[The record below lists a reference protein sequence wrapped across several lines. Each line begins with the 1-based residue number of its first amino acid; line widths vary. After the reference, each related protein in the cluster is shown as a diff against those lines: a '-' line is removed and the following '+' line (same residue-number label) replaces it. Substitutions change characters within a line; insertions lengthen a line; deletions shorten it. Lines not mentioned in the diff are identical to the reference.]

1 MSFMTPIVIME
12 SVNLVGDALHF
23 LCYVCISPSLNLG
36 ILKGWGVRT
45 NAWIK
50 NSL

>member
-23 LCYVCISPSLNLG
+23 LCNVFVAPSLSLG
-36 ILKGWGVRT
+36 ILKG
-45 NAWIK
+45 
-50 NSL
+50 